1 MELAPLLAK
10 VCTICVWGG
19 HGERW
24 DTPSYPHILPGCTH
38 LQQRGGPGAV
48 PQVLDDGDVAA
59 QAAVHA
65 AALVADEHTTV
76 DGGPARVCRGRGVL
90 WGEWGGGGTLHP
102 SPEMGLGVGGG
113 KGGSIT
119 VAT

>member
-1 MELAPLLAK
+1 MGQPL
-10 VCTICVWGG
+10 IPP
-19 HGERW
+19 H
-24 DTPSYPHILPGCTH
+24 PSRCTH

-90 WGEWGGGGTLHP
+90 WGEWGGEGPSIHHP
-102 SPEMGLGVGGG
+102 KWGWELGGG
-113 KGGSIT
+113 GEGGSIT